1 MAAALPMIRLGV
13 NVDHVATLREAR
25 QTVYPDPV
33 AAACLALRGGADNIT
48 VHLRED
54 RRHIRESDVTRL
66 VRELPLPVNLEMSLN
81 PVIVEFAESIRP
93 AEVCFVPERRA
104 ERTTESGLAVRLLAD
119 RLFPVVQRLSEAG
132 IRVAL
137 FVDPVDD
144 EVAAA
149 SALGIHA
156 VELHTGAYAESRDA
170 ASRAHRLER
179 LSTAARRARSLGLA
193 VHAGHGLDYD
203 SVARV
208 AAIPEIETLNIGHAI
223 VSRAVFVGL
232 EEATRLMKERMRDAR
247 RGGVP

>member
-1 MAAALPMIRLGV
+1 MEGANPMIRLGV

-33 AAACLALRGGADNIT
+33 AAARLALRGGADNIT

-54 RRHIRESDVTRL
+54 RRHIQESDVTRL
-66 VRELPLPVNLEMSLN
+66 VRALPLPINLEMSLN
-81 PVIVEFAESIRP
+81 SVIVEFAESIRP

-104 ERTTESGLAVRLLAD
+104 ERTTESGLAVRLLAH
-119 RLFPVVQRLSEAG
+119 RLFPVVQRLSEVG

-137 FVDPVDD
+137 FIDPVDD
-144 EVAAA
+144 EIETAAE
-149 SALGIHA
+149 LGVSA

-179 LSTAARRARSLGLA
+179 LGAAARLARSRGLA

-203 SVARV
+203 SVGRV

-232 EEATRLMKERMRDAR
+232 EAATRLMKEQMRDAR